1 MQNRRSIPVILLC
14 NGFLSLTVVFF
25 LPMEVVLG
33 NQKEFFFSFGSIWWL
48 QVLIAIGIALILS
61 LLMFLL
67 PSRAGTVAAA
77 VSLGVGI
84 AFWAQSMFLNG
95 GMGTL
100 TGEAIEISAA
110 GTIINTAIWV
120 LLIAGT
126 IALAVIF
133 TKKQHK
139 QTRLAMCLVAGAL
152 TLMQAAGCASLVFSG
167 NRAPRAPDPYLSE
180 EGQFDLSW
188 GTNTVVFV
196 LDTTDQI
203 YFHRMMEK
211 YPEVEEMLSGWEY
224 YDNTTSV
231 YSRTYPSVTY
241 LLTGEK
247 CWFDREFR
255 EYVDE
260 AFEKSTFLK
269 RLHENGTD
277 VRVFPMNPAMI
288 GNYTEDYIAN
298 SSGYDYRAFSN
309 LDIGKLEE
317 NLACIS
323 LYKGFPYILKSAA
336 AYSLQSVNL
345 SSYKPAEEKA
355 PAYTTFCEPN
365 FSARLYKKGMTVS
378 EDYDK
383 AFRFYHLWGCHP
395 GYWWNEKFEG
405 STDAAQ
411 EDALRASFQVI
422 REYVQ
427 KLKDLHL
434 YDGTTIIVTTD
445 HGSSG
450 GNSDSLD
457 VPAAACPLILV
468 KYPDSDD
475 NQPMTVNHAPVSH
488 EDLFATIEI
497 SLDSKVSGTG
507 SGEALCDFYDGE
519 ERTRYYYYSA
529 LYTDEDGEVALREYA
544 VDGDANELENWQATG
559 NWWEIQ
565 YTMNKKSG
573 KKFEE

>member
-1 MQNRRSIPVILLC
+1 MQGRRSIWVILLC
-14 NGFLSLTVVFF
+14 NLFLSLTVVFF

-33 NQKEFFFSFGSIWWL
+33 NQKEFFFSFSTIWWL
-48 QVLIAIGIALILS
+48 QALIAIAIALVLS
-61 LLMFLL
+61 LPMFLL
-67 PSRAGTVAAA
+67 PPRAGTAAAA
-77 VSLGVGI
+77 VSLGIGI

-95 GMGTL
+95 EMGTL
-100 TGEAIEISAA
+100 TGEAIEISET
-110 GTIINTAIWV
+110 GVIINAAIWV
-120 LLIAGT
+120 LLIIGT
-126 IALAVIF
+126 IALVTIF
-133 TKKQHK
+133 IRKQHK

-152 TLMQAAGCASLVFSG
+152 TLMQAAGCASLLFSSDLS
-167 NRAPRAPDPYLSE
+167 PRAPDPYLSG
-180 EGQFDLSW
+180 EGQYTVSW
-188 GTNTVVFV
+188 GTNTIVFV

-211 YPEVEEMLSGWEY
+211 YPEMNDILSGWEY
-224 YDNTTSV
+224 FDNTTSV

-247 CWFDREFR
+247 CYFDRDFR
-255 EYVDE
+255 QYVDE

-277 VRVFPMNPAMI
+277 VRVFPMNPAMV

-323 LYKGFPYILKSAA
+323 MYKGFPYILKSAA
-336 AYSLQSVNL
+336 AYSLQNVNI
-345 SSYKPAEEKA
+345 SSYKPTDEKA
-355 PAYTTFCEPN
+355 VAYCTICEPDFN
-365 FSARLYKKGMTVS
+365 ALLYRDGMTVS
-378 EDYDK
+378 EEYDK

-395 GYWWNEKFEG
+395 GYWWNERFEE
-405 STDAAQ
+405 SADAAP
-411 EDALRASFQVI
+411 EDALRGSFLMIQ
-422 REYVQ
+422 EYSQ

-450 GNSDSLD
+450 GDPDSLD

-468 KYPDSDD
+468 KYPDSDE
-475 NQPMTVNHAPVSH
+475 NQPLTVNHAPVSH
-488 EDLFATIEI
+488 EDLFATIEE
-497 SLDSKVSGTG
+497 SLDVKASGTG

-529 LYTDEDGEVALREYA
+529 LYSDEDGEVALREYA
-544 VDGDANELENWQATG
+544 INGDANELGNWKTTG

-573 KKFEE
+573 KKFDE